1 MERTPV
7 RFTEDPQSFWEVY
20 QQQHYQLGLKET
32 ETVQNENT
40 HWISRILLAG
50 GSLIKPHSY
59 KICAIFHENETI
71 TQEPK
76 EQSWET
82 WKIISRIIYIQL
94 RPNQRMSNIFPDG
107 FQNWY
112 EPVIPSVQFS
122 SVQSLSRVWL
132 FATPWITA
140 RQASL
145 SITIS
150 RSSLKLTSIK
160 SAMPSSHL
168 ILCHPL
174 FLLPP
179 IPPSVILYLPQY
191 FGHLMRRTDSFEK
204 TPMLR
209 KIEGRRSGQR
219 MRWLDGIT
227 NSMDTGLGKLQELVM
242 AGRPGVLQSRGSQRV
257 GHDWATEQWY
267 LALSPHLPS
276 F

>member
-32 ETVQNENT
+32 ETLQNENT

-122 SVQSLSRVWL
+122 SVAQSC
-132 FATPWITA
+132 
-140 RQASL
+140 
-145 SITIS
+145 
-150 RSSLKLTSIK
+150 LT
-160 SAMPSSHL
+160 
-168 ILCHPL
+168 LCHPMNH
-174 FLLPP
+174 
-179 IPPSVILYLPQY
+179 S
-191 FGHLMRRTDSFEK
+191 T
-204 TPMLR
+204 
-209 KIEGRRSGQR
+209 
-219 MRWLDGIT
+219 
-227 NSMDTGLGKLQELVM
+227 TGLPVHHHLPEFSQTHVHQVGDAIQPSHPLSSPFPP
-242 AGRPGVLQSRGSQRV
+242 APNPSQRDTLLTPIFWPPDAKNWLIWKDPDAEKDWRQEKRTEDEMV
-257 GHDWATEQWY
+257 GWHHQ
-267 LALSPHLPS
+267 LNGHG
-276 F
+276 FG